1 MKEGIGGNLSI
12 LGVDRDPEEFFLMFL
27 SREFEIKLSFATNS
41 DFLIPISLRPNV
53 VDFRYFKLLILL
65 DEII

>member
-1 MKEGIGGNLSI
+1 MKGGIGGNLSI

-27 SREFEIKLSFATNS
+27 SREFEIKTTNS

-53 VDFRYFKLLILL
+53 VDRRYFKLLILL

>member
-12 LGVDRDPEEFFLMFL
+12 LGVDRDPEDLFLMFL
-27 SREFEIKLSFATNS
+27 SREFEIKTTNS